1 MSAVNP
7 EPHLVRIAS
16 LLLLAWGALAS
27 RPSLGQDAIPAPSA
41 SIAAADS
48 VALPATDYDAFFDA
62 FLGQRLDSTRVAVVS
77 GLTLERDV
85 GRFTLD
91 EGTLWLGTPVAGRV
105 CAALFVGRGSFACA
119 PPTRVERE
127 QMQRIY
133 GKATME
139 RPFSALVL
147 VFADSTLRELS
158 RGLSFEPGAGSKIG
172 STVLGDCFRYVS
184 DRKPQWLD
192 ASLAKPF
199 LEGRADGTFFSMI
212 EAADEERLFFEIDP
226 RQTEDVLLWRE
237 PKSRHVGLMRVWRR
251 DNVCMFP
258 RQAAAVVPPE
268 GDTRP
273 AFSVNRYRLDCR
285 IAGNMDFTAAA
296 ELECES
302 RLPVAPRWATFTLF
316 DRLDVDS
323 VRWAGGGS
331 AAYFKGHESPRLW
344 VRCDP
349 PLAPGET
356 RTLRIHYHGQLIE
369 RVGDWMFVR
378 STIAWYPNDDDRG
391 RAPFDITFHSPS
403 QYLLVG
409 VGERVSSETHD
420 RMTTSRWVSER
431 PIRNASF
438 MLGLFNEERFGAPDA
453 PEVTALMFRGKPD
466 PIRVSFG
473 ETQVVSGARM
483 DRKVAGDA
491 AKAVAFFQR
500 MLGPPPAR
508 RICVAEIP
516 DTEGE
521 AFPGL
526 IQLTWT
532 PFWGRNVVAEDAV
545 FRAHEVAHQWWAHGV
560 DFRTYHDHWLSEGF
574 ADFAAL
580 WYLQQGLGDTKS
592 YLAVLEAWRDLI
604 LEDRRFRPRGSHPAG
619 PIWLGYRSASTEVP
633 GDYALVV
640 YKKGAW
646 VLHMLRNMLLDQNT
660 RDDERFASMMRDFY
674 ARFEGKAASTE
685 DFMHVAQR
693 YAGEDLGWFFDQW
706 VYGTDVPTY
715 RFAYK
720 TERTPEGKYRVRCRV
735 QQTGV
740 PESFR
745 MPVPIRVD
753 FGGDRFAWVRSTI
766 QGATSEFDLPLMEL
780 QPKAVVFNDL
790 QSVLCKVETVK
801 W

>member
-1 MSAVNP
+1 MAAVTP
-7 EPHLVRIAS
+7 ERAVARIAS
-16 LLLLAWGALAS
+16 ILLLAWGLLAPRS
-27 RPSLGQDAIPAPSA
+27 TRGDVESPGAPAVSA
-41 SIAAADS
+41 PDS
-48 VALPATDYDAFFDA
+48 VAAPATDYDAFFDA
-62 FLGQRLDSTRVAVVS
+62 FMGQRLDSTRVARVV
-77 GLTLERDV
+77 GLVLERDA

-91 EGTLWLGTPVAGRV
+91 EGMLWLVTPVSGRV
-105 CAALFVGRGSFACA
+105 CAAVFVGRGSFACD

-127 QMQRIY
+127 QMRRFY
-133 GKATME
+133 GKPTME
-139 RPFSALVL
+139 RSFTSLVL
-147 VFADSTLRELS
+147 VFADSTLAELG
-158 RGLSFEPGAGSKIG
+158 RHAPFERGAGSKVG
-172 STVLGDCFRYVS
+172 NVALGDCFRYVS
-184 DRKPQWLD
+184 DRKPRWLD
-192 ASLAKPF
+192 PSLTKPF
-199 LEGRADGTFFSMI
+199 LEGRADGSFFSMI
-212 EAADEERLFFEIDP
+212 EAADAERLFFEIDP

-237 PKSRHVGLMRVWRR
+237 PRSRHVGLMRVWRR

-258 RQAAAVVPPE
+258 RKGSPARPPE

-273 AFSVNRYRLDCR
+273 ALEVKRHRLDCR
-285 IAGNMDFTAAA
+285 IAGNMAFSAAA

-302 RLPVAPRWATFTLF
+302 RWPVAQHWTTFTLY

-323 VRWAGGGS
+323 VRWADGRR
-331 AAYFKGHESPRLW
+331 ADFYKGRESPRLW

-356 RTLRIHYHGQLIE
+356 RTLRLYYHGQLIE

-378 STIAWYPNDDDRG
+378 STIAWYPKHDGRH
-391 RAPFDITFHSPS
+391 RAPFDITFHNPA

-409 VGERVSSETHD
+409 VGNRVSSETRD
-420 RMTTSRWVSER
+420 RVTTSRWVSER

-438 MLGLFNEERFGAPDA
+438 VLGLYNEERFGAADG

-483 DRKVAGDA
+483 DRKVASDA

-500 MLGPPPAR
+500 ALGPPPAA
-508 RICVAEIP
+508 RIIVTEIP

-580 WYLQQGLGDTKS
+580 WYVQQGLGDTKS
-592 YLAVLEAWRDLI
+592 YLAVLEAWRDQI
-604 LEDRRFRPRGSHPAG
+604 LEDRKFRPRGSHPAG

-633 GDYALVV
+633 GDYSLVV

-646 VLHMLRNMLLDQNT
+646 VLHMLRNMLLDQDT
-660 RDDERFASMMRDFY
+660 RDDERFANLMRDFY
-674 ARFEGKAASTE
+674 ARYEGKAASTE
-685 DFMHVAQR
+685 DFMRLAQR

-706 VYGTDVPTY
+706 VYGTDMPTY

-720 TERTPEGKYRVRCRV
+720 TERTPEGKYQVTCRV
-735 QQTGV
+735 EQTGV

-745 MPVPIRVD
+745 MPVPIRID
-753 FGGDRFAWVRSTI
+753 FGNDRFAWLRSVI
-766 QGATSEFDLPLMEL
+766 QGAKSEFALPLMEL
-780 QPKAVVFNDL
+780 PPKAVIFNDL
-790 QSVLCKVETVK
+790 QSVLCRVENVK